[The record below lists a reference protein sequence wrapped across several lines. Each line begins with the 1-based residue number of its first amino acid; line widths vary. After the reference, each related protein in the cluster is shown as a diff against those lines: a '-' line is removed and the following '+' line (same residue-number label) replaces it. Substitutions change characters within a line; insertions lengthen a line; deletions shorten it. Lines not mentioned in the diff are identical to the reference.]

1 MELWVIY
8 KDEQSFE
15 VDLEWVTPDEE
26 EIREACM
33 DEWEERTVDP
43 KPSEEDWFE
52 NVTYDSGDEFLKYF
66 IEDGKIADLSEL
78 EEWVTSDTLSEG
90 AKLAWLLNFGTGS
103 SVREAEESY
112 VGRFDSPSDFARWYV
127 DELIDLDGVS
137 DLITSNID
145 WDGVATDLM
154 IDGFWEVNDHYFRN
168 S

>member
-1 MELWVIY
+1 MELYVFY

-33 DEWEERTVDP
+33 DEWEERTEDP

-52 NVTYDSGDEFLKYF
+52 NVRYGSDHDVLKQF
-66 IEDGKIADLSEL
+66 IEDGKIADFSEL
-78 EEWVTSDTLSEG
+78 EEWVTSDTLTEG
-90 AKLAWLLNFGTGS
+90 AKEAWLRNIGTGGS
-103 SVREAEESY
+103 ISEAEESY
-112 VGRFDSPSDFARWYV
+112 VGRFDSPRDFARWYV
-127 DELIDLDGVS
+127 DVLIDLDGVS